1 MKKIWHDEAWEQFCD
16 IVQRNARMAKRIN
29 ELIKSI
35 DRNGYN
41 SIGKPE
47 PLRGNLAGKWSV
59 RIDAANRI
67 IFRIVNNALE
77 IYSCIGHYE

>member
-1 MKKIWHDEAWEQFCD
+1 MKKIWHDKAWEQFCD

>member
-67 IFRIVNNALE
+67 IFRIVDNALE